1 MKTEF
6 HRITRLPSYVFAEVN
21 KLKARYRDQGHDII
35 DFGMGNP
42 DIDTESFIVDKLI
55 ETVKKP
61 KVKFH
66 ISGMDDKIRKT
77 YKKTHPIGTIVT
89 FTYMGLSNKGVPR
102 HANYLRIRK

>member
-21 KLKARYRDQGHDII
+21 KLKAKYRDQGHDII

-61 KVKFH
+61 KTHRYSVSKG
-66 ISGMDDKIRKT
+66 IKGLRK
-77 YKKTHPIGTIVT
+77 
-89 FTYMGLSNKGVPR
+89 
-102 HANYLRIRK
+102 AQAD

>member
-6 HRITRLPSYVFAEVN
+6 HRIARLPSYVFAEVN
-21 KLKARYRDQGHDII
+21 KLKAKYRDQGHDII

-61 KVKFH
+61 KTHRYSVSKG
-66 ISGMDDKIRKT
+66 IKVLGKLKPITTQEGSQSSWTQKRKSSQ
-77 YKKTHPIGTIVT
+77 
-89 FTYMGLSNKGVPR
+89 L
-102 HANYLRIRK
+102 